1 MAPKLDAKHWANPTS
16 GSRVWTPIP
25 QQMDMCITL
34 QWWWGCFHW
43 FSPKNVLG
51 KIELYT
57 ECIPL
62 LCIIRFI
69 GTVYIIYIYMHLV
82 SLPLPRRHNMYDGS
96 EEFWVVVKETGKRQ
110 ESQSYEEIHAQ
121 NKEAGCLVIHSPLFL
136 SCACVYLYNLYI
148 QHLCFYPYLK
158 IQLSSDGQGNLR
170 AHLWVGWQVQRSA
183 GSGKPSRCW
192 KG

>member
-1 MAPKLDAKHWANPTS
+1 
-16 GSRVWTPIP
+16 
-25 QQMDMCITL
+25 
-34 QWWWGCFHW
+34 
-43 FSPKNVLG
+43 
-51 KIELYT
+51 
-57 ECIPL
+57 
-62 LCIIRFI
+62 
-69 GTVYIIYIYMHLV
+69 MHLV

-96 EEFWVVVKETGKRQ
+96 DEFWVVVKETGKRQ

-170 AHLWVGWQVQRSA
+170 AHL
-183 GSGKPSRCW
+183 
-192 KG
+192 